1 MRQTSLSPDGFKKH
15 HKPTRREK
23 FLAEMEARVPWG
35 RLLKLIEPYYPKADP
50 ERGGRPTAGLER
62 MLRIHFLQHWFG
74 YSDPGMEDAL
84 YDMPVLRDF
93 VGIDLSRESV
103 PDETTICRFRHL
115 LEKHGLGGAIFHCVN
130 GYLEESGVKVSRG
143 TIVDATVIS
152 APTSTK
158 NRERKRDSEMG
169 STCKGKKWDFGA
181 KVHIGVD
188 SQSKAIHSTLVTAAN
203 VHDSRATKSLL
214 HGRESKVWGDSA
226 YTGMKEAIR
235 AAAPNARDYTNKR
248 GARGRPLSGK
258 ERAAN
263 RTKSRV
269 RAKVEHPFRI
279 LKNQFGFVKLRYKG
293 LGKNAN
299 HVFTS
304 LALVNIVMCMKL
316 LAPDKM
322 PSAVRV
328 A

>member
-1 MRQTSLSPDGFKKH
+1 MRQSSLSPDGFEKH
-15 HKPTRREK
+15 RKPTRKAK
-23 FLAEMEARVPWG
+23 FLATMEGVIPWN
-35 RLLKLIEPYYPKADP
+35 LLYQLIEPHYPKADP
-50 ERGGRPTAGLER
+50 EKGGRPTAGLTI
-62 MLRIHFLQHWFG
+62 MLRIHFLQHWFDL
-74 YSDPGMEDAL
+74 SDPGVEDAL
-84 YDMPVLRDF
+84 YDMAVLRDF
-93 VGIDLSRESV
+93 VGIDLAQGPV

-115 LEKHGLGGAIFHCVN
+115 LEKHELGGAIFHCVSKH
-130 GYLEESGVKVSRG
+130 LKQSGIKVSRG

-316 LAPDKM
+316 LAPDKT
-322 PSAVRV
+322 PSPVRV